1 MATNMKKEITKS
13 TTKALAVIN
22 QNNALQIKDAAWQSL
37 SQESQKSY
45 GYDYKLFYEVI
56 KKDPKDI
63 TAADIQQYVKH
74 LEDSGYKNNS
84 ISRKIASLS
93 KMFKVMV
100 MAGEIRI
107 NPIDILKQFHRL
119 SFKSSKSVQVGLT
132 LQDIQKTVKINK
144 NDTLS
149 EKKIKIITKTLA
161 MSGMRI
167 SECINIKNEDIASF
181 DENTYIVTILGK
193 GKKQR
198 KIYLSHEFLSEIRK
212 YFPGIKGV
220 KYLFY
225 SNSKGHTY
233 NRKYLW
239 RVLHNLFQEKVGK
252 DVHPHLLRHF
262 FISYKISIEKQDI
275 KAVSRYCGH
284 ADTSTT
290 LNMYVDTELNVEDAK
305 LKI

>member
-100 MAGEIRI
+100 MADEIRI

-119 SFKSSKSVQVGLT
+119 SFKSSKSVQVG
-132 LQDIQKTVKINK
+132 
-144 NDTLS
+144 
-149 EKKIKIITKTLA
+149 
-161 MSGMRI
+161 
-167 SECINIKNEDIASF
+167 
-181 DENTYIVTILGK
+181 
-193 GKKQR
+193 
-198 KIYLSHEFLSEIRK
+198 
-212 YFPGIKGV
+212 
-220 KYLFY
+220 
-225 SNSKGHTY
+225 
-233 NRKYLW
+233 
-239 RVLHNLFQEKVGK
+239 
-252 DVHPHLLRHF
+252 
-262 FISYKISIEKQDI
+262 
-275 KAVSRYCGH
+275 
-284 ADTSTT
+284 
-290 LNMYVDTELNVEDAK
+290 
-305 LKI
+305 